1 MVFSDTIFLFVF
13 LPIVFLLYFLSK
25 EGYRNSILLLASLM
39 FYAFGEP
46 KMVLLM
52 IVSIFFNYFFALGIK
67 KYAYKKAILFISIL
81 YNLGVLFIF
90 KYLGFSVGIFNLLFR
105 TKLKIIESALPIG
118 ISFYTFQ
125 SMSYVIDVYTGKA
138 KVQRNILNLGLYQG
152 FPDTFGRGAVCLYV
166 LCTIRS
172 TNANMS
178 YHDGLKV
185 SSCLL
190 RRWQVYGTCLS
201 ELN

>member
-105 TKLKIIESALPIG
+105 TKLKIIEIALPIG

-125 SMSYVIDVYTGKA
+125 SMSYVIDVYIGKA

-152 FPDTFGRGAVCLYV
+152 FPDTFGRGAVLFICPVHYSFHK
-166 LCTIRS
+166 C
-172 TNANMS
+172 
-178 YHDGLKV
+178 
-185 SSCLL
+185 
-190 RRWQVYGTCLS
+190 
-201 ELN
+201 

>member
-25 EGYRNSILLLASLM
+25 EGYRNSILLLASLI

-90 KYLGFSVGIFNLLFR
+90 KYLGFSVGIF
-105 TKLKIIESALPIG
+105 TCCSG
-118 ISFYTFQ
+118 Q
-125 SMSYVIDVYTGKA
+125 S
-138 KVQRNILNLGLYQG
+138 
-152 FPDTFGRGAVCLYV
+152 
-166 LCTIRS
+166 
-172 TNANMS
+172 
-178 YHDGLKV
+178 
-185 SSCLL
+185 
-190 RRWQVYGTCLS
+190 
-201 ELN
+201 